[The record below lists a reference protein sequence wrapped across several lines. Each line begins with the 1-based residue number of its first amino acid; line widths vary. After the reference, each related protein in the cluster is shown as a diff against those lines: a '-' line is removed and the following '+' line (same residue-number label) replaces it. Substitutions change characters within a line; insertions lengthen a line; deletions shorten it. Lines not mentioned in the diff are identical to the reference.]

1 MPSFIYI
8 EAALLQMQ
16 LETRSI
22 EEGENFINSPEAK
35 EKRKLI
41 DTLYKFV
48 RLFLYEKVFLVCFT
62 W

>member
-22 EEGENFINSPEAK
+22 EEGETFINSPEAK